1 MDMLSVISESA
12 QAMVARLAQ
21 WLPGLLLAI
30 LILVG
35 GWLCARLLRYLLV
48 KGLRA
53 VNFGVLAERSGLD
66 SILRRGGVKY
76 DSVSLLGALAYWLI
90 VLLAAMAAFNSV
102 GLPGVSE
109 LLGQIALFV
118 PSLLVAVVAL
128 AFGVYFAR
136 FAGDALSVYLRNIGF
151 DGAERLGGLL
161 RVAVVVF
168 VVALALDQLG
178 IGGALVGRMV
188 LILLAGVGLGLAIA
202 FGLGGRDWAAG
213 WLERWRARRTENRPK

>member
-1 MDMLSVISESA
+1 MDVLSVVSDSVRV
-12 QAMVARLAQ
+12 VATRLAQ

-30 LILVG
+30 LILVA

-66 SILRRGGVKY
+66 GFLRRGGVTY
-76 DSVSLLGALAYWLI
+76 DSVKLLGALAYWLV
-90 VLLAAMAAFNSV
+90 VLLAAMAAFNSI

-136 FAGDALSVYLRNIGF
+136 FAGDALSAYLRNIGV
-151 DGAERLGGLL
+151 DGAERLGGLV

-188 LILLAGVGLGLAIA
+188 LMLLAAVGLACVIA
-202 FGLGGRDWAAG
+202 FGIGGRDWAAG
-213 WLERWRARRTENRPK
+213 WLERWRVRRTENRPK